1 MSVVKT
7 TEDGWDCVPELAEAV
22 YQMSRCDTY
31 VYEINNCVRAND
43 LDTIVNEMKEH
54 LQNAIDRLEEID
66 IDTEYETEEDEE

>member
-7 TEDGWDCVPELAEAV
+7 TEDGWDCVPELAEVV
-22 YQMSRCDTY
+22 YQMSRCDAY